1 MTITRRQHLLALASL
16 LSLFASSGDG
26 MNVSAKDGKIE
37 LIAQLADLLVK
48 TTEAIS
54 KFGDSIAHLVTLGAQ
69 GYDAAAARKAH
80 ADLIELRANL
90 EKLVSGANLPLI
102 RSINEYVERHRRT
115 PKPQE
120 WERLLWRA
128 VVEKVE
134 NATVRVN
141 ALLEEVSK
149 IRNDFVL
156 EDAYRTI
163 HVALHGRTNILMHL
177 RALPAP
183 VEEGELEALG
193 KAGTEYQKLT
203 EATQKASEQVAAYIK
218 SLK

>member
-1 MTITRRQHLLALASL
+1 
-16 LSLFASSGDG
+16 
-26 MNVSAKDGKIE
+26 MNVSAKDGKME

-80 ADLIELRANL
+80 ADLIELRVNL
-90 EKLVSGANLPLI
+90 EKLVSGANLPPI
-102 RSINEYVERHRRT
+102 GSINEYVERHRRT
-115 PKPQE
+115 AKPQE
-120 WERLLWRA
+120 WESRLLWRA

-156 EDAYRTI
+156 EDAYR
-163 HVALHGRTNILMHL
+163 
-177 RALPAP
+177 
-183 VEEGELEALG
+183 
-193 KAGTEYQKLT
+193 AGFL
-203 EATQKASEQVAAYIK
+203 
-218 SLK
+218 